1 MPKKTCP
8 KTTNKMEAP
17 SKSQAST
24 NNEIKFDEYNP
35 FGFVSNYFLLIIIYL
50 FIVLPLF
57 NIGNAINIHNK
68 YIEDYNNSL
77 SINNAKIE
85 VRKMIEIINSNASV
99 EHYQPITITYNLTT
113 KNRSIDFNDN
123 KMILFNDNIYKEV
136 RVGSRTIKS
145 RLSKPILKSTYVDE
159 QLLDIRFD
167 SLPLS
172 IPTHNYTTA
181 DVKSFMN
188 EDVFIRIVFYNN
200 EDVSTKSL
208 KSNFYKSSTLK
219 SLIQNSQPF
228 FNDKLIRQIE
238 VYTEDGKYY
247 LETYYPS
254 GLPAVIGIWDTNGKP
269 ISSQPKMVALM
280 YALFDSSGKMHM
292 RQQLR
297 KQEYIFYSN
306 IFNGKISPSL
316 YFFDLTKNYIQ
327 WDYEL
332 REKGDNRKDFII
344 NSHKNWMK
352 KSKTEEIYNA
362 INSIDN
368 Q

>member
-1 MPKKTCP
+1 MPKKTSP
-8 KTTNKMEAP
+8 KTTNKKEAP

-99 EHYQPITITYNLTT
+99 EHYQPITITYNLTI

-136 RVGSRTIKS
+136 RVGRRTIKS
-145 RLSKPILKSTYVDE
+145 RLSKPILKSTYVDK

-219 SLIQNSQPF
+219 SLIQNSQPSF
-228 FNDKLIRQIE
+228 KDKSIRRIE

-254 GLPAVIGIWDTNGKP
+254 GLPAVIGIWDTNVKP
-269 ISSQPKMVALM
+269 SSPLEFALM
-280 YALFDSSGKMHM
+280 YSLFDSRGKMHM

-306 IFNGKISPSL
+306 IFIGKISPSL
-316 YFFDLTKNYIQ
+316 DFFNLTKNYNYR
-327 WDYEL
+327 DYEL
-332 REKGDNRKDFII
+332 RERGDDRKDFII
-344 NSHKNWMK
+344 NNHKNWMK
-352 KSKTEEIYNA
+352 KSQTEKIYNT
-362 INSIDN
+362 INRIDAK
-368 Q
+368 

>member
-1 MPKKTCP
+1 MPKKTSP
-8 KTTNKMEAP
+8 KTTNKKEAP
-17 SKSQAST
+17 SKSQTSS

-50 FIVLPLF
+50 FIALPLF

-77 SINNAKIE
+77 SINNAEIE

-123 KMILFNDNIYKEV
+123 KMILFNDNIYKEA
-136 RVGSRTIKS
+136 RVGRRTIKS
-145 RLSKPILKSTYVDE
+145 KLSKPVLKSTYVDK
-159 QLLDIRFD
+159 QLLDIRLD

-188 EDVFIRIVFYNN
+188 KNVFIRIVFYNN

-208 KSNFYKSSTLK
+208 KSNFYKSSILK
-219 SLIQNSQPF
+219 SLIQNSQPSF
-228 FNDKLIRQIE
+228 EDKSIRRIE

-247 LETYYPS
+247 LENYYPS
-254 GLPAVIGIWDTNGKP
+254 GLPAAIGIWDTNVK
-269 ISSQPKMVALM
+269 SSSPLEFALM
-280 YALFDSSGKMHM
+280 YSLFDSWGKMHM
-292 RQQLR
+292 RQQFR

-306 IFNGKISPSL
+306 IFMGKISPSL
-316 YFFDLTKNYIQ
+316 DFFNLTKKYNYR
-327 WDYEL
+327 DYEL
-332 REKGDNRKDFII
+332 RERGDDRKDLII
-344 NSHKNWMK
+344 NSHKNWMN
-352 KSKTEEIYNA
+352 KSVTEEIYNA
-362 INSIDN
+362 INKIDGK
-368 Q
+368 